1 MYHLPIPEDLKQSMR
16 DEKQRYLWD
25 VSDPRQAREYE
36 KTLNNMT
43 DLRFMYQQFADESDN
58 DEYAEEVYRV
68 MKQPTRYEAR
78 EFLKSNGITRLLS
91 GSANNSLQSVL

>member
-1 MYHLPIPEDLKQSMR
+1 
-16 DEKQRYLWD
+16 
-25 VSDPRQAREYE
+25 
-36 KTLNNMT
+36 
-43 DLRFMYQQFADESDN
+43 MYQQFADESDN

-78 EFLKSNGITRLLS
+78 EFLKSNGIIRLLS